1 MNIEVKIKHLDS
13 TKDTKYEVY
22 IKTYKDTISGIFE
35 RYELRYL
42 IQQIDN
48 AIV

>member
-1 MNIEVKIKHLDS
+1 MNIEVKIKHLDN
-13 TKDTKYEVY
+13 TRDTKYEVY

-42 IQQIDN
+42 IQEIDN